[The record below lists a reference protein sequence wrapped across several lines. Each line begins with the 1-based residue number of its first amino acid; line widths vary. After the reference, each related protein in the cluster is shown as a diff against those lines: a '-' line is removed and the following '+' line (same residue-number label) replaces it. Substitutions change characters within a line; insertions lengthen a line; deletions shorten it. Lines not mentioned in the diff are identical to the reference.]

1 MNFTRSLKLFS
12 YLFALVCFFTI
23 DAKAQTAK
31 PPVIIIPG
39 LVGSEL
45 VNKKT
50 GELVWFKTSR
60 SRTDDLRLPI
70 GSVDLALNHDDLV
83 PRGILRRVKIGLA
96 SIDSPYKNLIDS
108 VKAAGYAE
116 GDWEKPQAN
125 GFENTFYVFAY
136 DWRRDNVENARILI
150 EKIES
155 LKGKLNKP
163 DLRFNVV
170 AHSMGG
176 LVARYAAMYG
186 AADLPAE
193 KITAASWAGAKHFN
207 KIFLV
212 GTPSAG
218 ATLALQTL
226 VDGASAFT
234 LSVNL
239 PFVQNLTKFDFFT
252 VPSLFQLLPPSED
265 LRALDENLKPMS
277 LDIYDARTWDQYG
290 WSAAGDKNFAKHFS
304 RAEQQNA
311 RAFLASALERARR
324 FHEALAAGGANENAP
339 VEISVVGADCR
350 ETLDA
355 IVLRRRGNA
364 WKTLFKP
371 ESFRRASD
379 GKTVS
384 AADLKRIMF
393 APGDG
398 IVAKHSLVAAPHD
411 SQFFQCE
418 THNDLVSNRAIQANL
433 FRLLEK

>member
-1 MNFTRSLKLFS
+1 MNFSRARKIFS
-12 YLFALVCFFTI
+12 SLFALVCFFAIT
-23 DAKAQTAK
+23 AKAQTAK
-31 PPVIIIPG
+31 PPVIIVPG

-45 VNKKT
+45 VNEKT

-70 GSVDLALNHDDLV
+70 GSVDLALNRDDLA

-96 SIDSPYKNLIDS
+96 SLDSPYKNLIES

-136 DWRRDNVENARILI
+136 DWRRDNVENAQILI
-150 EKIES
+150 GKIER
-155 LKGKLNKP
+155 LKAKLNRP

-176 LVARYAAMYG
+176 LIARYAAMYG

-193 KITAASWAGAKHFN
+193 KIAAASWAGAKHFD

-226 VDGASAFT
+226 VTGASAFT
-234 LSVNL
+234 LSFNL

-252 VPSLFQLLPPSED
+252 VPSIYQLLPPTDD
-265 LRALDENLKPMS
+265 LRAFDENLKPIS
-277 LDIYDARTWDQYG
+277 IDIYDARTWDEYG
-290 WSAAGDKNFAKHFS
+290 WSAAGDKKFARNFS

-311 RAFLASALERARR
+311 RLFLASALERARR
-324 FHEALAAGGANENAP
+324 FHEALAAGGANDNAP

-355 IVLRRRGNA
+355 IVLRRQGNV

-371 ESFRRASD
+371 ESFRRESD

-384 AADLKRIMF
+384 AADLKRLML

-411 SQFFQCE
+411 TQFFQCE
-418 THNDLVSNRAIQANL
+418 THNDLVANRAIQANL
-433 FRLLEK
+433 FRLPAK